1 MKNTRELPA
10 PRIEALDY
18 LRGFFIAV
26 IIIDHLWRWPNALQ
40 YLTGRGELW
49 VSAAEGF
56 VIISGLLV
64 GYVHGFKKRKLPLG
78 PLAATLIRRGI
89 MLYVWM
95 WITTLALVAVTWNFS
110 PKGGMAY
117 IPVREGDWSALFDLM
132 RTFDYAH
139 SLTHFLFLYAIYLV
153 ISPIAIWLLRRGGW
167 WVVLLVSGLFYM
179 IGLQRNIE
187 WLQWLVLFFGAAAFG
202 YYFDAAMRHFRR
214 LHDET
219 KHAIRVL
226 AIVGMV
232 STFVISMS
240 IVFSHEPGL
249 YTDPVFTRRPLSPAT
264 IPLAAL
270 WFLGLLSLFAY
281 ITPLLKR
288 YAVWLLTLGQRSLTA
303 YILHTVPLVL
313 IQFFIAPTTGDFWL
327 NTCLAVLSVTATWA
341 LLKIPHINKV
351 IPR

>member
-1 MKNTRELPA
+1 MKKIRELSA

-18 LRGFFIAV
+18 LRGFFITV

-40 YLTGRGELW
+40 YMTGRGELW

-64 GYVHGFKKRKLPLG
+64 GYVHGFKKRNLPLA
-78 PLAATLIRRGI
+78 PLAVKLLRRGV

-95 WITTLALVAVTWNFS
+95 WITTLALVAITWNFA

-117 IPVREGDWSALFDLM
+117 IPVPEGDWSALLDLM
-132 RTFDYAH
+132 LTFDYAH

-153 ISPIAIWLLRRGGW
+153 LSPIAIWLLRRGGW
-167 WVVLLVSGLFYM
+167 WVVLLASVVFYT

-187 WLQWLVLFFGAAAFG
+187 WLQWLVLFFGAATFG
-202 YYFDAAMRHFRR
+202 YHFDAAMQRFRN
-214 LHDET
+214 LHTET
-219 KHAIRVL
+219 KHTIRVL

-232 STFVISMS
+232 STFVMSMS

-270 WFLGLLSLFAY
+270 WFLGLLSLFTY
-281 ITPLLKR
+281 LTPVLKR
-288 YAVWLLTLGQRSLTA
+288 YARWLLTFGKRSLTA

-313 IQFFIAPTTGDFWL
+313 IQFLIAPTVGQFWF
-327 NTCLAVLSVTATWA
+327 NTLLAVLSVAITWL
-341 LLKIPHINKV
+341 LLKIPGINRI